1 MSGRISNILL
11 AGVGGQGILLAS
23 EILAEAFML
32 AGFDV
37 KKSEIHGMSQRGGSV
52 VSHVRFGVK
61 VFSPVVPE
69 GAGDILF
76 GFELL
81 ETYRALALLKPGGV
95 VVVNDFRIPPP
106 AVLLGNTR
114 YPENLAQK
122 IQERFPDFTLV
133 DGQGLS
139 LNAGDVRAANTV
151 LLGAVSKKLT
161 IDEDIWLQAIGKC
174 APKKALVINLK
185 AFELGRTGC
194 I

>member
-1 MSGRISNILL
+1 MSTTVTNILL

-23 EILAEAFML
+23 EVLAEAFML

-52 VSHVRFGVK
+52 VSHVRFGKK

-81 ETYRALALLKPGGV
+81 ETYRSLPLLKPEATV
-95 VVVNDFRIPPP
+95 IANDFRILPPS
-106 AVLLGNTR
+106 VLLGNAA

-122 IQERFPDFTLV
+122 IQDRFSDFLLV
-133 DGQGLS
+133 DGQGLARQ
-139 LNAGDVRAANTV
+139 AGDLRAANTA
-151 LLGAVSKKLT
+151 LLGAVSRKL
-161 IDEDIWLQAIGKC
+161 DISEALWMQALEKMV
-174 APKKALVINLK
+174 PKKALEINRQ
-185 AFELGRTGC
+185 AFSMGRSLN
-194 I
+194 